1 MDDKQHELESK
12 VERFKESML
21 TEFKKNDPQKGSI
34 LDFTNFESIITEL
47 EYHKA
52 KLMMAMRVDNKQAV
66 KEYIADTANFLFA
79 LGNIGGLYE
88 DDFPDVNDNESFEI
102 NKDVE
107 IFQKTTTPSVNQQID
122 FGK

>member
-1 MDDKQHELESK
+1 ME
-12 VERFKESML
+12 
-21 TEFKKNDPQKGSI
+21 
-34 LDFTNFESIITEL
+34 
-47 EYHKA
+47 
-52 KLMMAMRVDNKQAV
+52 MRVDNKQAV

-88 DDFPDVNDNESFEI
+88 NDFPDVDDSESFEI

-107 IFQKTTTPSVNQQID
+107 IFQKITTPSVNQQID